1 MGEISLQGLSLPQ
14 PIFMLSNLGVRVE
27 EPAVDRG
34 LHPID
39 ELGVKDSASK
49 FGVLAALGMGGLL

>member
-1 MGEISLQGLSLPQ
+1 
-14 PIFMLSNLGVRVE
+14 MLSKLGVRVE
-27 EPAVDRG
+27 ELIVDRE